1 MLIGIPKEIKDNE
14 NRVGI
19 IPSTVKALTQNGH
32 RVVIETNAG
41 VGSSISDADYV
52 LAGAT
57 IVSTAKEAWSAELV
71 IKVKEPIASEYTFL
85 RPDLILFTYL
95 HLASNQPL
103 TEALLQS
110 KTTGIAYETVQTV
123 SGALPLLTPMSE
135 VAGRMATQIGA
146 NYLQKNNGG
155 RGVLFGGVPG
165 VLPANVVVL
174 GAGIVGTNAA
184 QIAVGMGAK
193 VTILDINHDRLK
205 QLDDIYRGRLQTLTS
220 NLYNIQEAVYGA
232 DLVIGAVLIPGGRA
246 PYLVTKE
253 MLPFMRDG
261 SVIVDV
267 AVDQGGCVETTK
279 ATTHSDPTYT
289 IDGVLHYCVANMPGA
304 VPHTSTFALNNQT
317 AAFIVKLADN
327 GINALKQDNALCH
340 GLNTYK
346 GIVAHQAVAQAFN
359 LDLPFNNP
367 ATLLEIENDSARI

>member
-19 IPSTVKALTQNGH
+19 IPSTVKTLTQNGH
-32 RVVIETNAG
+32 QVLIEANAG
-41 VGSSISDADYV
+41 VGSSITDADYV

-71 IKVKEPIASEYTFL
+71 IKVKEPIASEYYYL

-155 RGVLFGGVPG
+155 RGVLLGGVPG
-165 VLPANVVVL
+165 VLPANVVIL
-174 GAGIVGTNAA
+174 GAGIVGANAA

-220 NLYNIQEAVYGA
+220 NLYNIQEAVYAA

-246 PYLVTKE
+246 PYLITKE
-253 MLPFMRDG
+253 MLPFMRNG

-279 ATTHSDPTYT
+279 ATTHSDPTYS

-317 AAFIVKLADN
+317 SPFIIHLAQE
-327 GINALKQDNALCH
+327 GINALRKDGSLCR

-346 GIVAHQAVAQAFN
+346 GIVTHQAVAQAFN

-367 ATLLEIENDSARI
+367 ASLLEIENDSARI